1 MIEIDNKVIV
11 LDFDDII
18 NQNNEYKSIILNSND
33 NIMTIPYKYTV
44 YKQIRDNF
52 KSKSLVILTS
62 DAMFND
68 FLTENEKKINT
79 VVLLPSTKY
88 YSQILMNLEDTQ
100 KQIFIKSYNSLENL
114 NNIKYFD
121 NQFQLNQ
128 QILNFFI

>member
-1 MIEIDNKVIV
+1 M
-11 LDFDDII
+11 
-18 NQNNEYKSIILNSND
+18 
-33 NIMTIPYKYTV
+33 
-44 YKQIRDNF
+44 
-52 KSKSLVILTS
+52 
-62 DAMFND
+62 
-68 FLTENEKKINT
+68 KKINT